1 VFTRVLYGA
10 RYDLLIAVLAVA
22 LAAGVG
28 TPLGL
33 LAGYFRGWTDTVIMR
48 TMDLLLAFP
57 NILLAMT
64 LAAVLGPS
72 LNNAILAVAIV
83 GIAGYAR
90 IAYAS
95 TLSAKSEVYVEAA
108 RALGAAHHRLMLRA
122 ILPAILAP
130 IVIRGT
136 LGMGFTIL
144 LAAGLGFIGLGA
156 QPPTPEWGAMI
167 NEGRNQVILGRWWTS
182 RVPRPGDRAA
192 GDRLQPARRRPARR
206 ARPADAVR
214 PAAFSQ
220 AGGAPAGAVGPAAR
234 TASRTISRK
243 PSGRRAARPT
253 KSPWTGIGHQLGRV
267 VGRDAAAVDD
277 RRAGRR
283 PSLRRHRRGRPGWR
297 GGGRTRRRA
306 RPPPAARSP
315 RRARRR

>member
-1 VFTRVLYGA
+1 MHSAVQTTPALVRRRRLRINSSLLMGGAIVLLMVLAAVFAPLLTPHDPIRLNIPGRFQPPSAEHLFGTDQYGRDVFTRVLYGA

-28 TPLGL
+28 TPLGM

-48 TMDLLLAFP
+48 LMDLLLAFP

-95 TLSAKSEVYVEAA
+95 TLAASSEVYVEAA
-108 RALGAAHHRLMLRA
+108 RALGAPHHRLLLRA
-122 ILPAILAP
+122 ILPAIIAP

-182 RVPRPGDRAA
+182 VFPGLAIVLLVTGFNLL
-192 GDRLQPARRRPARR
+192 GDGL
-206 ARPADAVR
+206 
-214 PAAFSQ
+214 
-220 AGGAPAGAVGPAAR
+220 
-234 TASRTISRK
+234 
-243 PSGRRAARPT
+243 
-253 KSPWTGIGHQLGRV
+253 
-267 VGRDAAAVDD
+267 RDALD
-277 RRAGRR
+277 
-283 PSLRRHRRGRPGWR
+283 P
-297 GGGRTRRRA
+297 
-306 RPPPAARSP
+306 RS
-315 RRARRR
+315 R

>member
-1 VFTRVLYGA
+1 MASELATIPVLVTRRRFKWNSSLVLGGAIVLLMVLAAIFAPLLTPYDPIKLDIRARFQPPSATHWFGTDQYGRDVFSRVLYGA

-28 TPLGL
+28 TPLGM

-48 TMDLLLAFP
+48 VMDLLLAFP

-90 IAYAS
+90 IAYSGTMA
-95 TLSAKSEVYVEAA
+95 AANEVYVEAA
-108 RALGAAHHRLMLRA
+108 RALGARHHRLLWSA
-122 ILPAILAP
+122 ILPSILAP

-182 RVPRPGDRAA
+182 VFPGLAIVLLVTGFNLL
-192 GDRLQPARRRPARR
+192 GDGL
-206 ARPADAVR
+206 
-214 PAAFSQ
+214 
-220 AGGAPAGAVGPAAR
+220 
-234 TASRTISRK
+234 
-243 PSGRRAARPT
+243 
-253 KSPWTGIGHQLGRV
+253 
-267 VGRDAAAVDD
+267 RDALD
-277 RRAGRR
+277 
-283 PSLRRHRRGRPGWR
+283 P
-297 GGGRTRRRA
+297 RTR
-306 RPPPAARSP
+306 
-315 RRARRR
+315 

>member
-1 VFTRVLYGA
+1 MASDLAVTLPRSSRRGFRLNSSLVMGGGIVLLMVVAAIFAPVLTPYDPIRLDIPSRFQPPSMSHPFGTDQYGRDVLTRVLHGA

-28 TPLGL
+28 TPLGM
-33 LAGYFRGWTDTVIMR
+33 LAGYFRGWSDTVIMR
-48 TMDLLLAFP
+48 LMDLLLAFP

-95 TLSAKSEVYVEAA
+95 TLAASSEVYVEAA
-108 RALGAAHHRLMLRA
+108 RALGAPHHRLLLRA

-182 RVPRPGDRAA
+182 VFPGLAIVLLVTGFNLL
-192 GDRLQPARRRPARR
+192 GDGL
-206 ARPADAVR
+206 
-214 PAAFSQ
+214 
-220 AGGAPAGAVGPAAR
+220 
-234 TASRTISRK
+234 
-243 PSGRRAARPT
+243 
-253 KSPWTGIGHQLGRV
+253 
-267 VGRDAAAVDD
+267 RDALD
-277 RRAGRR
+277 
-283 PSLRRHRRGRPGWR
+283 P
-297 GGGRTRRRA
+297 RTR
-306 RPPPAARSP
+306 
-315 RRARRR
+315 

>member
-1 VFTRVLYGA
+1 MASELVVPLPLASRRRFRWNSSLVMGGAIILIMVMAAVFAPYVTPYDPIRLDIRSRFQPPSATHWFGTDQYGRDVFTRVLYGA

-48 TMDLLLAFP
+48 LMDLLLAFP

-130 IVIRGT
+130 I
-136 LGMGFTIL
+136 
-144 LAAGLGFIGLGA
+144 AAGLGFIGLGA

-182 RVPRPGDRAA
+182 VFPGLAIVLLVTGFNLL
-192 GDRLQPARRRPARR
+192 GDGL
-206 ARPADAVR
+206 
-214 PAAFSQ
+214 
-220 AGGAPAGAVGPAAR
+220 
-234 TASRTISRK
+234 
-243 PSGRRAARPT
+243 
-253 KSPWTGIGHQLGRV
+253 
-267 VGRDAAAVDD
+267 RDALD
-277 RRAGRR
+277 
-283 PSLRRHRRGRPGWR
+283 P
-297 GGGRTRRRA
+297 RTR
-306 RPPPAARSP
+306 
-315 RRARRR
+315 

>member
-1 VFTRVLYGA
+1 MASDLLPAPATAARLSSRRRLKLNSSLVMGGAIVALVVCSAVFAPLITAYDPIRLNIPARFQPPSAEHWFGTDQYGRDVFTRVLYGA
-10 RYDLLIAVLAVA
+10 RYDLIIAVLAVA

-28 TPLGL
+28 TPLGMI
-33 LAGYFRGWTDTVIMR
+33 AGYFRGWSDTVIMR

-90 IAYAS
+90 IAYSATLAAS
-95 TLSAKSEVYVEAA
+95 SEVYVEAA
-108 RALGAAHHRLMLRA
+108 RALGAPHHRLLVRA
-122 ILPAILAP
+122 ILPAIIAP

-182 RVPRPGDRAA
+182 VFPGLAIVVLVTGFNLL
-192 GDRLQPARRRPARR
+192 GDGL
-206 ARPADAVR
+206 
-214 PAAFSQ
+214 
-220 AGGAPAGAVGPAAR
+220 
-234 TASRTISRK
+234 
-243 PSGRRAARPT
+243 
-253 KSPWTGIGHQLGRV
+253 
-267 VGRDAAAVDD
+267 RDALD
-277 RRAGRR
+277 
-283 PSLRRHRRGRPGWR
+283 P
-297 GGGRTRRRA
+297 RTR
-306 RPPPAARSP
+306 
-315 RRARRR
+315 

>member
-1 VFTRVLYGA
+1 MASELVTTLPLSSRRRFRLNSSLVLGGSIVLLMVFAAVFAPLLTPYDPIKLNIPARFQPPSTTHLFGTDQYGRDVFTRVIHGA

-28 TPLGL
+28 TPLGM
-33 LAGYFRGWTDTVIMR
+33 LAGYFRGWADTVIMR
-48 TMDLLLAFP
+48 VMDLLLAFP

-64 LAAVLGPS
+64 VAAVLGPS

-95 TLSAKSEVYVEAA
+95 TMAASSGVYVEAA
-108 RALGAAHHRLMLRA
+108 RALGAPHHRLLLRA

-182 RVPRPGDRAA
+182 VFPGLAIVLLVTGFNLV
-192 GDRLQPARRRPARR
+192 GDGL
-206 ARPADAVR
+206 
-214 PAAFSQ
+214 
-220 AGGAPAGAVGPAAR
+220 
-234 TASRTISRK
+234 
-243 PSGRRAARPT
+243 
-253 KSPWTGIGHQLGRV
+253 
-267 VGRDAAAVDD
+267 RDALD
-277 RRAGRR
+277 
-283 PSLRRHRRGRPGWR
+283 P
-297 GGGRTRRRA
+297 RTR
-306 RPPPAARSP
+306 
-315 RRARRR
+315 

>member
-1 VFTRVLYGA
+1 MHSAVQTTPVLVRRRRLRINSSLVMGGAIVLLMVLAAVFAPLLTPYDPIRLNIPARFQPPSAEHLFGTDQYGRDVFTRVLYGA

-28 TPLGL
+28 TPLGM
-33 LAGYFRGWTDTVIMR
+33 LAGYFRGWTDTLIMR
-48 TMDLLLAFP
+48 LMDLLLAFP

-95 TLSAKSEVYVEAA
+95 TLAASSEVYVEAA
-108 RALGAAHHRLMLRA
+108 RALGAPHHRLLLRA
-122 ILPAILAP
+122 ILPAIIAP

-182 RVPRPGDRAA
+182 VFPGLAIVLLVTGFNLL
-192 GDRLQPARRRPARR
+192 GDGL
-206 ARPADAVR
+206 
-214 PAAFSQ
+214 
-220 AGGAPAGAVGPAAR
+220 
-234 TASRTISRK
+234 
-243 PSGRRAARPT
+243 
-253 KSPWTGIGHQLGRV
+253 
-267 VGRDAAAVDD
+267 RDALD
-277 RRAGRR
+277 
-283 PSLRRHRRGRPGWR
+283 P
-297 GGGRTRRRA
+297 
-306 RPPPAARSP
+306 RS
-315 RRARRR
+315 R

>member
-1 VFTRVLYGA
+1 MASELAPSLPLAGRRRFRWNSSLVLGGAIILIMVLAAVFAPYVTPYDPIRLDIRSRFQPPSATHWFGTDQYGRDVFTRVLYGA

-33 LAGYFRGWTDTVIMR
+33 LAGYFRGWTDTLIMR
-48 TMDLLLAFP
+48 VMDLLLAFP

-182 RVPRPGDRAA
+182 VFPGLAIVLLVTGFNLL
-192 GDRLQPARRRPARR
+192 GDGL
-206 ARPADAVR
+206 
-214 PAAFSQ
+214 
-220 AGGAPAGAVGPAAR
+220 
-234 TASRTISRK
+234 
-243 PSGRRAARPT
+243 
-253 KSPWTGIGHQLGRV
+253 
-267 VGRDAAAVDD
+267 RDALD
-277 RRAGRR
+277 
-283 PSLRRHRRGRPGWR
+283 P
-297 GGGRTRRRA
+297 RTR
-306 RPPPAARSP
+306 
-315 RRARRR
+315 

>member
-1 VFTRVLYGA
+1 MASELITTLPLSSRRRFKLNSSLVLGGSIVLLMVFAAVFAPLLTPYDPIKLNIPARFQPPSATHLFGTDQYGRDVFTRVIHGA

-28 TPLGL
+28 TPLGM

-48 TMDLLLAFP
+48 VMDLLLAFP

-95 TLSAKSEVYVEAA
+95 TMAATSEVYVEAA
-108 RALGAAHHRLMLRA
+108 RALGAPHHRLLLRA

-182 RVPRPGDRAA
+182 VFPGLAIVLLVTGFNLV
-192 GDRLQPARRRPARR
+192 GDGL
-206 ARPADAVR
+206 
-214 PAAFSQ
+214 
-220 AGGAPAGAVGPAAR
+220 
-234 TASRTISRK
+234 
-243 PSGRRAARPT
+243 
-253 KSPWTGIGHQLGRV
+253 
-267 VGRDAAAVDD
+267 RDALD
-277 RRAGRR
+277 
-283 PSLRRHRRGRPGWR
+283 P
-297 GGGRTRRRA
+297 RTR
-306 RPPPAARSP
+306 
-315 RRARRR
+315 

>member
-1 VFTRVLYGA
+1 MASELATIPVLVTRRRFKWNSSLVLGGAIVLLMVLAAVFAPLLTPYDPIKLDIRARFQPPSATHWFGTDQYGRDVFSRVLYGA

-22 LAAGVG
+22 LAAGIG
-28 TPLGL
+28 TPLGM

-48 TMDLLLAFP
+48 VMDLLLAFP

-90 IAYAS
+90 IAYSGTMA
-95 TLSAKSEVYVEAA
+95 AANEVYVEAA
-108 RALGAAHHRLMLRA
+108 RALGARHHRLLWSA
-122 ILPAILAP
+122 ILPSILAP

-182 RVPRPGDRAA
+182 VFPGLAIVLLVTGFNLL
-192 GDRLQPARRRPARR
+192 GDGL
-206 ARPADAVR
+206 
-214 PAAFSQ
+214 
-220 AGGAPAGAVGPAAR
+220 
-234 TASRTISRK
+234 
-243 PSGRRAARPT
+243 
-253 KSPWTGIGHQLGRV
+253 
-267 VGRDAAAVDD
+267 RDALD
-277 RRAGRR
+277 
-283 PSLRRHRRGRPGWR
+283 P
-297 GGGRTRRRA
+297 RTR
-306 RPPPAARSP
+306 
-315 RRARRR
+315 

>member
-1 VFTRVLYGA
+1 MASELAASLPLAGRRRFRWNSSLVLGGAIILIMVLAALFAPYITPYDPIRLDIRARFQPPSAEHWFGTDQYGRDVFTRVLYGA

-33 LAGYFRGWTDTVIMR
+33 LAGYFRGWTDTLIMR
-48 TMDLLLAFP
+48 LMDLLLAFP

-95 TLSAKSEVYVEAA
+95 TLAAKSEVYVEAA

-182 RVPRPGDRAA
+182 VFPGLAIVA
-192 GDRLQPARRRPARR
+192 LVTGFNLLGDGL
-206 ARPADAVR
+206 
-214 PAAFSQ
+214 
-220 AGGAPAGAVGPAAR
+220 
-234 TASRTISRK
+234 
-243 PSGRRAARPT
+243 
-253 KSPWTGIGHQLGRV
+253 
-267 VGRDAAAVDD
+267 RDALD
-277 RRAGRR
+277 
-283 PSLRRHRRGRPGWR
+283 P
-297 GGGRTRRRA
+297 RTR
-306 RPPPAARSP
+306 
-315 RRARRR
+315 

>member
-1 VFTRVLYGA
+1 MASELVTTLPLSSRRRFRLNSSLVMGGSIVLLMVLAAIFAPLITPYDPIRLSIPSRFQPPSPEHWFGTDQYGRDVFTRVLYGA

-28 TPLGL
+28 TPLGM
-33 LAGYFRGWTDTVIMR
+33 LAGYFRGWTDTAIMR
-48 TMDLLLAFP
+48 VMDLLLAFP

-95 TLSAKSEVYVEAA
+95 TMAASTEVYVEAA
-108 RALGAAHHRLMLRA
+108 RALGAPHHRLLLRA

-182 RVPRPGDRAA
+182 VFPGLAIVLLVTGFNLL
-192 GDRLQPARRRPARR
+192 GDGL
-206 ARPADAVR
+206 
-214 PAAFSQ
+214 
-220 AGGAPAGAVGPAAR
+220 
-234 TASRTISRK
+234 
-243 PSGRRAARPT
+243 
-253 KSPWTGIGHQLGRV
+253 
-267 VGRDAAAVDD
+267 RDALD
-277 RRAGRR
+277 
-283 PSLRRHRRGRPGWR
+283 P
-297 GGGRTRRRA
+297 RTR
-306 RPPPAARSP
+306 
-315 RRARRR
+315 

>member
-1 VFTRVLYGA
+1 MASELAASLPLAGRRRFRWNSSLVLGGAIILIMVLAAVFAPYVTPYDPIRLDIRSRFQPPSATHWFGTDQYGRDVFTRVLYGA

-33 LAGYFRGWTDTVIMR
+33 LAGYFRGWTDTLIMR
-48 TMDLLLAFP
+48 VMDLLLAFP

-182 RVPRPGDRAA
+182 VFPGLAIVLLVTGFNLL
-192 GDRLQPARRRPARR
+192 GDGL
-206 ARPADAVR
+206 
-214 PAAFSQ
+214 
-220 AGGAPAGAVGPAAR
+220 
-234 TASRTISRK
+234 
-243 PSGRRAARPT
+243 
-253 KSPWTGIGHQLGRV
+253 
-267 VGRDAAAVDD
+267 RDALD
-277 RRAGRR
+277 
-283 PSLRRHRRGRPGWR
+283 P
-297 GGGRTRRRA
+297 RTR
-306 RPPPAARSP
+306 
-315 RRARRR
+315 

>member
-1 VFTRVLYGA
+1 MASELAASLPLTGRRRFKWNSSLVMGGAIILIMVVAAVFAPYITPYDPIRLDIRSRFQPPSATHWFGTDQYGRDVFTRVLYGA

-48 TMDLLLAFP
+48 LMDLLLAFP

-182 RVPRPGDRAA
+182 VF
-192 GDRLQPARRRPARR
+192 PA
-206 ARPADAVR
+206 
-214 PAAFSQ
+214 
-220 AGGAPAGAVGPAAR
+220 
-234 TASRTISRK
+234 
-243 PSGRRAARPT
+243 
-253 KSPWTGIGHQLGRV
+253 
-267 VGRDAAAVDD
+267 
-277 RRAGRR
+277 
-283 PSLRRHRRGRPGWR
+283 WR
-297 GGGRTRRRA
+297 
-306 RPPPAARSP
+306 SCCW
-315 RRARRR
+315 

>member
-1 VFTRVLYGA
+1 MHSAVQTTPVLVRRRRLRINSSLLMGGGIVLLMVLAAVFAPLLTPHDPIRLNIPARFQPPSAEHLFGTDQYGRDVFTRVLYGA

-28 TPLGL
+28 TPLGM

-48 TMDLLLAFP
+48 LMDLLLAFP

-95 TLSAKSEVYVEAA
+95 TLAASSEVYVEAA
-108 RALGAAHHRLMLRA
+108 RALGAPHHRLLLRA
-122 ILPAILAP
+122 ILPAIIAP

-182 RVPRPGDRAA
+182 VFPGLAIVLLVTDFNLL
-192 GDRLQPARRRPARR
+192 GDGL
-206 ARPADAVR
+206 
-214 PAAFSQ
+214 
-220 AGGAPAGAVGPAAR
+220 
-234 TASRTISRK
+234 
-243 PSGRRAARPT
+243 
-253 KSPWTGIGHQLGRV
+253 
-267 VGRDAAAVDD
+267 RDALD
-277 RRAGRR
+277 
-283 PSLRRHRRGRPGWR
+283 P
-297 GGGRTRRRA
+297 
-306 RPPPAARSP
+306 RS
-315 RRARRR
+315 R

>member
-1 VFTRVLYGA
+1 MLSVPDGAAPLVSRRRFRVNASLLMGGMIVGVMVFAALFAPLLTPYDPIRLNIPARFQPPSAEHWFGTDQYGRDVFTRVLYGA

-28 TPLGL
+28 TPLGM
-33 LAGYFRGWTDTVIMR
+33 LAGYFRGLTDTVIMR
-48 TMDLLLAFP
+48 LMDLLLAFP

-72 LNNAILAVAIV
+72 LNNAILAVSIV

-95 TLSAKSEVYVEAA
+95 TLSASSEVYVEAA
-108 RALGAAHHRLMLRA
+108 RALGAPHHRLLLRA

-182 RVPRPGDRAA
+182 VFPGLAIVA
-192 GDRLQPARRRPARR
+192 LVTGFNLIGDGL
-206 ARPADAVR
+206 
-214 PAAFSQ
+214 
-220 AGGAPAGAVGPAAR
+220 
-234 TASRTISRK
+234 
-243 PSGRRAARPT
+243 
-253 KSPWTGIGHQLGRV
+253 
-267 VGRDAAAVDD
+267 RDALD
-277 RRAGRR
+277 
-283 PSLRRHRRGRPGWR
+283 
-297 GGGRTRRRA
+297 
-306 RPPPAARSP
+306 P
-315 RRARRR
+315 RNV

>member
-1 VFTRVLYGA
+1 MHSAVQTTPALVRRRRLRINSSLLMGGAIVLLMVLAAVFAPLLTPHDPIRLNIPARFQPPSAEHLFGTDQYGRDVFTRVLYGA

-28 TPLGL
+28 TPLGM

-48 TMDLLLAFP
+48 LMDLLLAFP

-95 TLSAKSEVYVEAA
+95 TLAASSEVYVEAA
-108 RALGAAHHRLMLRA
+108 RALGAPHHRLLLRA
-122 ILPAILAP
+122 ILPAIIAP

-182 RVPRPGDRAA
+182 VFPGLAIVLLVTGFNLL
-192 GDRLQPARRRPARR
+192 GDGL
-206 ARPADAVR
+206 
-214 PAAFSQ
+214 
-220 AGGAPAGAVGPAAR
+220 
-234 TASRTISRK
+234 
-243 PSGRRAARPT
+243 
-253 KSPWTGIGHQLGRV
+253 
-267 VGRDAAAVDD
+267 RDALD
-277 RRAGRR
+277 
-283 PSLRRHRRGRPGWR
+283 P
-297 GGGRTRRRA
+297 
-306 RPPPAARSP
+306 RS
-315 RRARRR
+315 R

>member
-1 VFTRVLYGA
+1 MASEIAAALPLAGRRRFKWNSSLVLGGAIILIMVLAATFAPYITPYDPIRLDIRSRFQPPSATHWFGTDQYGRDVFTRVLYGA

-33 LAGYFRGWTDTVIMR
+33 LAGYFRGWTDTVVMR

-182 RVPRPGDRAA
+182 VFPGLAIVLLVTGFNLL
-192 GDRLQPARRRPARR
+192 GDGL
-206 ARPADAVR
+206 
-214 PAAFSQ
+214 
-220 AGGAPAGAVGPAAR
+220 
-234 TASRTISRK
+234 
-243 PSGRRAARPT
+243 
-253 KSPWTGIGHQLGRV
+253 
-267 VGRDAAAVDD
+267 RDALD
-277 RRAGRR
+277 
-283 PSLRRHRRGRPGWR
+283 P
-297 GGGRTRRRA
+297 RTR
-306 RPPPAARSP
+306 
-315 RRARRR
+315 

>member
-1 VFTRVLYGA
+1 MASELAASLPLTGRRRFKWNSSLVMGGAIILIMVVAAVFAPYLTPYDPIRLDIRSRFQPPSTTHWFGTDQYGRDVFTRVLYGA

-33 LAGYFRGWTDTVIMR
+33 VAGYFRGWTDTVIMR
-48 TMDLLLAFP
+48 LMDLLLAFP

-182 RVPRPGDRAA
+182 VFPGLAIVLLVTGFNLL
-192 GDRLQPARRRPARR
+192 GDGL
-206 ARPADAVR
+206 
-214 PAAFSQ
+214 
-220 AGGAPAGAVGPAAR
+220 
-234 TASRTISRK
+234 
-243 PSGRRAARPT
+243 
-253 KSPWTGIGHQLGRV
+253 
-267 VGRDAAAVDD
+267 RDALD
-277 RRAGRR
+277 
-283 PSLRRHRRGRPGWR
+283 P
-297 GGGRTRRRA
+297 RTR
-306 RPPPAARSP
+306 
-315 RRARRR
+315 

>member
-1 VFTRVLYGA
+1 MASELVTTLPLSSRRRFRLNSSLVMGGSIVLLMVLAAVFAPLITPYDPIRLSIPSRFQPPSPEHLFGTDQYGRDVFTRVLYGA

-28 TPLGL
+28 TPLGM
-33 LAGYFRGWTDTVIMR
+33 LAGYFRGWTDTAIMR
-48 TMDLLLAFP
+48 VMDLLLAFP

-95 TLSAKSEVYVEAA
+95 TMAASTEVYVEAA
-108 RALGAAHHRLMLRA
+108 RALGAPHHRLLLRA

-182 RVPRPGDRAA
+182 VFPGLAIVLLVTGFNLL
-192 GDRLQPARRRPARR
+192 GDGL
-206 ARPADAVR
+206 
-214 PAAFSQ
+214 
-220 AGGAPAGAVGPAAR
+220 
-234 TASRTISRK
+234 
-243 PSGRRAARPT
+243 
-253 KSPWTGIGHQLGRV
+253 
-267 VGRDAAAVDD
+267 RDALD
-277 RRAGRR
+277 
-283 PSLRRHRRGRPGWR
+283 P
-297 GGGRTRRRA
+297 RTR
-306 RPPPAARSP
+306 
-315 RRARRR
+315 

>member
-1 VFTRVLYGA
+1 MAKLGDASTARLGRKPRLRINSSLLMGGSIVLLVMLAAIFAPLLTPYDPIKLNIPGRFQSPSPQHWFGTDQYGRDIFTRVLYGA
-10 RYDLLIAVLAVA
+10 RYDLVIAILAVS

-28 TPLGL
+28 TPLGM
-33 LAGYFRGWTDTVIMR
+33 LAGYFRGWADTFIMR

-90 IAYAS
+90 IAYSS
-95 TLSAKSEVYVEAA
+95 TLSASTEVYVEAA
-108 RALGAAHHRLMLRA
+108 RALGAPHHRLLVRA
-122 ILPAILAP
+122 ILPAIIAP
-130 IVIRGT
+130 IVIRAT

-182 RVPRPGDRAA
+182 VFPGLAIILLVTGFNLL
-192 GDRLQPARRRPARR
+192 GDGL
-206 ARPADAVR
+206 
-214 PAAFSQ
+214 
-220 AGGAPAGAVGPAAR
+220 
-234 TASRTISRK
+234 
-243 PSGRRAARPT
+243 
-253 KSPWTGIGHQLGRV
+253 
-267 VGRDAAAVDD
+267 RDALD
-277 RRAGRR
+277 
-283 PSLRRHRRGRPGWR
+283 P
-297 GGGRTRRRA
+297 RTR
-306 RPPPAARSP
+306 
-315 RRARRR
+315 

>member
-1 VFTRVLYGA
+1 MASELVVPLPLASRRRFRWNSSLVLGGAIILIMVVAALFAPYITPYDPIRLDIRSRFQPPSATHWFGTDQYGRDVFTRVLYGA

-33 LAGYFRGWTDTVIMR
+33 LAGYFRGWTDTLIMR
-48 TMDLLLAFP
+48 VMDLLLAFP

-182 RVPRPGDRAA
+182 VFPGLAIVLLVTGFNLL
-192 GDRLQPARRRPARR
+192 GDGL
-206 ARPADAVR
+206 
-214 PAAFSQ
+214 
-220 AGGAPAGAVGPAAR
+220 
-234 TASRTISRK
+234 
-243 PSGRRAARPT
+243 
-253 KSPWTGIGHQLGRV
+253 
-267 VGRDAAAVDD
+267 RDALD
-277 RRAGRR
+277 
-283 PSLRRHRRGRPGWR
+283 P
-297 GGGRTRRRA
+297 RTR
-306 RPPPAARSP
+306 
-315 RRARRR
+315 

>member
-1 VFTRVLYGA
+1 MASELVTTLPLSSRRRFRLNSSLVMGGSIVLLMVLAAVFAPLITPYDPIRLSIPSRFQPPSPEHWFGTDQYGRDVFTRVLYGA

-28 TPLGL
+28 TPLGM
-33 LAGYFRGWTDTVIMR
+33 LAGYFRGWTDTAIMR
-48 TMDLLLAFP
+48 VMDLLLAFP

-95 TLSAKSEVYVEAA
+95 TMAASTEVYVEAA
-108 RALGAAHHRLMLRA
+108 RALGAPHHRLLLRA

-182 RVPRPGDRAA
+182 VFPGLAITLFPYTTLFR
-192 GDRLQPARRRPARR
+192 
-206 ARPADAVR
+206 
-214 PAAFSQ
+214 
-220 AGGAPAGAVGPAAR
+220 
-234 TASRTISRK
+234 SRK
-243 PSGRRAARPT
+243 S
-253 KSPWTGIGHQLGRV
+253 V
-267 VGRDAAAVDD
+267 V
-277 RRAGRR
+277 
-283 PSLRRHRRGRPGWR
+283 
-297 GGGRTRRRA
+297 
-306 RPPPAARSP
+306 
-315 RRARRR
+315 

>member
-1 VFTRVLYGA
+1 
-10 RYDLLIAVLAVA
+10 
-22 LAAGVG
+22 
-28 TPLGL
+28 
-33 LAGYFRGWTDTVIMR
+33 
-48 TMDLLLAFP
+48 
-57 NILLAMT
+57 
-64 LAAVLGPS
+64 
-72 LNNAILAVAIV
+72 VAIV

-182 RVPRPGDRAA
+182 VFPGLAIVLLVTGFNLL
-192 GDRLQPARRRPARR
+192 GDGL
-206 ARPADAVR
+206 
-214 PAAFSQ
+214 
-220 AGGAPAGAVGPAAR
+220 
-234 TASRTISRK
+234 
-243 PSGRRAARPT
+243 
-253 KSPWTGIGHQLGRV
+253 
-267 VGRDAAAVDD
+267 RDALD
-277 RRAGRR
+277 
-283 PSLRRHRRGRPGWR
+283 P
-297 GGGRTRRRA
+297 RTR
-306 RPPPAARSP
+306 
-315 RRARRR
+315 

>member
-1 VFTRVLYGA
+1 MASELAASLPLTGRRRFKWNSSLVMGGAIILIMVVAAVFAPYITPYDPIRLDIRSRFQPPSATHWFGTDQYGRDVFTRVLYGA

-48 TMDLLLAFP
+48 LMDLLLAFP

-182 RVPRPGDRAA
+182 VFPGLAIVLLVTGFNLL
-192 GDRLQPARRRPARR
+192 GDGL
-206 ARPADAVR
+206 
-214 PAAFSQ
+214 
-220 AGGAPAGAVGPAAR
+220 
-234 TASRTISRK
+234 
-243 PSGRRAARPT
+243 
-253 KSPWTGIGHQLGRV
+253 
-267 VGRDAAAVDD
+267 RDALD
-277 RRAGRR
+277 
-283 PSLRRHRRGRPGWR
+283 P
-297 GGGRTRRRA
+297 RTR
-306 RPPPAARSP
+306 
-315 RRARRR
+315 

>member
-1 VFTRVLYGA
+1 MASELAVPLTLASRRRFRWNSSLVLGGAIILIMVLAAALAPYVTPYDPIRLDIRARFQPPSATHWFGTDQYGRDVFTRVLYGA

-33 LAGYFRGWTDTVIMR
+33 LAGYFRGWTDTLIMR
-48 TMDLLLAFP
+48 LMDLLLAFP

-95 TLSAKSEVYVEAA
+95 TLTAKSEVYVEAA

-182 RVPRPGDRAA
+182 AFPGLAIVA
-192 GDRLQPARRRPARR
+192 LVTGFNLLGDGL
-206 ARPADAVR
+206 
-214 PAAFSQ
+214 
-220 AGGAPAGAVGPAAR
+220 
-234 TASRTISRK
+234 
-243 PSGRRAARPT
+243 
-253 KSPWTGIGHQLGRV
+253 
-267 VGRDAAAVDD
+267 RDALD
-277 RRAGRR
+277 
-283 PSLRRHRRGRPGWR
+283 P
-297 GGGRTRRRA
+297 RTR
-306 RPPPAARSP
+306 
-315 RRARRR
+315 